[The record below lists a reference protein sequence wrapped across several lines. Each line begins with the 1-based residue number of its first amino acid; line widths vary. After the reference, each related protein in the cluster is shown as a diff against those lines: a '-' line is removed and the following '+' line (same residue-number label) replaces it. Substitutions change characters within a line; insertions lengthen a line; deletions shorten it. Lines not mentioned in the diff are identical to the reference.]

1 MNLFAGTM
9 PKLDSENR
17 ATMQDVALRAGVS
30 IATVSRVFNGSN
42 AVVPATAMA
51 VESAAKS
58 LGFRP
63 NLVGRHLREKKTK
76 TIGVMLPTISHPVF
90 AECLQSME
98 AVASENDVAILFA
111 STGYNEGLEER
122 ASELLLQRRVDGLI
136 LTVANATT
144 SNLLIKLDE
153 ERTPYVL
160 AYNQPM
166 DVHRKFVSVNNQL
179 AADEMVQHLIALGHT
194 KIQMVLGK
202 SLQSDR
208 SQLRY
213 EGYVNAINA
222 HGLEP
227 TAPVEVDFLS
237 KDFGFAIEEIVNRNQ
252 PPSALFCSN
261 DQLAM
266 TVISQLQRLGISVP
280 DDISIAG
287 FDGIEIGQL
296 MSQRLTSIAQP
307 NSLIG
312 RFAIENLLKLI
323 DKQPSQSTILSHSIL
338 IGDTAIS
345 YKPSTRTTL

>member
-1 MNLFAGTM
+1 MNLFANTVQ
-9 PKLDSENR
+9 KHESENR

-30 IATVSRVFNGSN
+30 IATVSRVFSGSN
-42 AVVPATAMA
+42 VVVPATAMA

-90 AECLQSME
+90 AECLQSIE
-98 AVASENDVAILFA
+98 AAASENAVAILFA

-144 SNLLIKLDE
+144 SKLLTKLDE

-160 AYNQPM
+160 AYNQPI
-166 DVHRKFVSVNNQL
+166 DVHRMFVSVNNQV
-179 AADEMVQHLIALGHT
+179 AAGDMVQHLIVLGHK

-208 SQLRY
+208 SMLRY
-213 EGYVNAINA
+213 EGYLNAMSA

-227 TAPVEVDFLS
+227 MPPFEVDFLS
-237 KDFGFAIEEIVNRNQ
+237 KDFSTAIQGIVSQKQ

-266 TVISQLQRLGISVP
+266 TVISQLQRLGITVP
-280 DDISIAG
+280 DGISIAG

-312 RFAIENLLKLI
+312 RFAIENLLKII
-323 DKQPSQSTILSHSIL
+323 DKQPSQSTLLSHSIL
-338 IGDTAIS
+338 IGDTAIA
-345 YKPSTRTTL
+345 YKTSIRTIL